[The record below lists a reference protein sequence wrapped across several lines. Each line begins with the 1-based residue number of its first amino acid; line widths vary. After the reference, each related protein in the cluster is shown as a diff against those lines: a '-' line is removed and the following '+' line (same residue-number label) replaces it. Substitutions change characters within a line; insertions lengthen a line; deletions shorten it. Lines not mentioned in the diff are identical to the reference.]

1 MFYGHSGWVGTLL
14 QRSASPWGNPCA
26 LEIWRQTEGWLHLI
40 MPSLL
45 WLFPFLVAYL
55 HSSFLCPWKRPLHI
69 QSVATLHPGQR
80 STCVCALR
88 VFVRWGA
95 LRHWTGRLICGVQSS
110 IGLDGEPA
118 YTRLFLQQSR
128 QVKLP
133 SGLSSKSAA
142 QRGPIGVLCPGR
154 SRSVGGHTAGLG
166 DGQVSSRGWAGG
178 VAPGVRACI
187 PGCLGPSAVRSLPP
201 PRFLLWWEKVE
212 ECRPRWCPLRRCWW
226 LFSGVLWASLLSGM
240 RDLPRPGI
248 EPVSLHWQTGSY
260 PLYHQGQS
268 IMGTLNLCFI
278 VFITLFMPLAFVLIF
293 SQCDVTRKIKDTLL
307 LLLVACF

>member
-1 MFYGHSGWVGTLL
+1 
-14 QRSASPWGNPCA
+14 
-26 LEIWRQTEGWLHLI
+26 
-40 MPSLL
+40 MPSVL
-45 WLFPFLVAYL
+45 WLFPFLVAHL
-55 HSSFLCPWKRPLHI
+55 HSSFLCSWKRPLHV

-80 STCVCALR
+80 STCVCALG

-95 LRHWTGRLICGVQSS
+95 LRHWTGRLICGVWSS

-118 YTRLFLQQSR
+118 YTRRVSPAAPAVEVAFWPVLKVRSPAR
-128 QVKLP
+128 ADWGALP
-133 SGLSSKSAA
+133 RRVQKCG
-142 QRGPIGVLCPGR
+142 GP
-154 SRSVGGHTAGLG
+154 HTAGLG
-166 DGQVSSRGWAGG
+166 DGQVSSRGLAGVGAGAGG

-187 PGCLGPSAVRSLPP
+187 PGCLGPSAVRSLLP

-212 ECRPRWCPLRRCWW
+212 ECRAGWCLLRRCWW
-226 LFSGVLWASLLSGM
+226 LFSGALWASLLSGM
-240 RDLPRPGI
+240 RDLPGPGI

-293 SQCDVTRKIKDTLL
+293 SQCDVTRKIKDLLL